1 MLVDQNRWMELRG
14 QVRWLTLVA
23 SVLIVT
29 YNSVGASIAGLS
41 DLKTTLTTQISV
53 LTKNIAHEFVLVLH
67 VP

>member
-1 MLVDQNRWMELRG
+1 MELRG